1 MGHEIKI
8 KETREISK
16 FRGVLKGDKV
26 IIPSIEES
34 RELYRLGFF
43 GKFLGKDKVKIEEV
57 DSLNAQVHLSPLEA
71 LYLVELGI
79 LDVVNDDGSP
89 ISRETL
95 KSLVERRYEYG
106 EVVYQLYKYFRDRGY
121 VVKSGLK
128 FGSLYAVYERG
139 PGIDHAPMLVHLID
153 PGRNITALD
162 VTRAARLSH
171 TVKKTF
177 VLAVKHMNGLRLIGF
192 EWWTP

>member
-1 MGHEIKI
+1 MVQGVKGSLV
-8 KETREISK
+8 SK

-34 RELYRLGFF
+34 RALYKLGFF
-43 GKFLGKDKVKIEEV
+43 GKFLGKDKVKVEEV
-57 DSLNAQVHLSPLEA
+57 DSLNSHIHLSPLEA
-71 LYLVELGI
+71 LYLIELG
-79 LDVVNDDGSP
+79 LLTVTDDNGSP
-89 ISRETL
+89 VTKDTL
-95 KSLVERRYEYG
+95 RGLVERRYEHG
-106 EVVYQLYKYFRDRGY
+106 ELVYELYRYFRDRGY
-121 VVKSGLK
+121 VVRSGLK
-128 FGSLYAVYERG
+128 FGSLYAVYEKG

-171 TVKKTF
+171 TVRKTF
-177 VLAVKHMNGLRLIGF
+177 VLAVRHMNSLKLIGF

>member
-1 MGHEIKI
+1 MVQGVKGSLV
-8 KETREISK
+8 SK

-34 RELYRLGFF
+34 RALYKLGFF
-43 GKFLGKDKVKIEEV
+43 GKFLGKDKVKVEEV
-57 DSLNAQVHLSPLEA
+57 DSLNSHIHLSPLEA
-71 LYLVELGI
+71 LYLIELG
-79 LDVVNDDGSP
+79 LLTVTDDNGSP
-89 ISRETL
+89 VTKDTLRE
-95 KSLVERRYEYG
+95 LVERRYEHG
-106 EVVYQLYKYFRDRGY
+106 ELVYELYRYFRDRGY
-121 VVKSGLK
+121 VVRSGLK
-128 FGSLYAVYERG
+128 FGSLYAVYEKG

-171 TVKKTF
+171 TVRKTF
-177 VLAVKHMNGLRLIGF
+177 VLAVRHMNSLKLIGF

>member
-1 MGHEIKI
+1 MVQGVKGSLV
-8 KETREISK
+8 SK

-34 RELYRLGFF
+34 RALYKLGFF
-43 GKFLGKDKVKIEEV
+43 GKFLGKDKVKVEEV
-57 DSLNAQVHLSPLEA
+57 NSLNSHIHLSPLEA
-71 LYLVELGI
+71 LYLIELG
-79 LDVVNDDGSP
+79 LLTVTDDNGSP
-89 ISRETL
+89 VTKDTL
-95 KSLVERRYEYG
+95 KELVERRYEHG
-106 EVVYQLYKYFRDRGY
+106 ELVYELYRYFRDRGY
-121 VVKSGLK
+121 VVRSGLK
-128 FGSLYAVYERG
+128 FGSLYAVYEKG

-171 TVKKTF
+171 TVRKTF
-177 VLAVKHMNGLRLIGF
+177 VLAVRHMNSLKLIGF